1 MKYREYGFGKK
12 HSIILLHGGGLSWWN
27 YKEVAEILQNKYH
40 VILPILDGHAD
51 SDNPFSS
58 IEDNAEEIIKF
69 IDEYLGG
76 KVLFIGGLSLGA
88 QILLEMLSQRR
99 DICKFAIVESAV
111 VIPSKLTNALIG
123 TALNLSY
130 GLIKYERFARKQ
142 FDALHIK
149 DELFDDYYRDSC
161 AISKHDMKQFLK
173 ANSSYTL
180 KKSVRKTKAIVRIY
194 VGSKENSEMIQ
205 SAELISKTIRCPM
218 KIMNDMYHGEFSL
231 NHASDYAKVIENMV
245 K

>member
-12 HSIILLHGGGLSWWN
+12 NSIILLHGGGLSWWN

-58 IEDNAEEIIKF
+58 IEDNAEKIIKF

-161 AISKHDMKQFLK
+161 AISKHDK
-173 ANSSYTL
+173 Y
-180 KKSVRKTKAIVRIY
+180 
-194 VGSKENSEMIQ
+194 
-205 SAELISKTIRCPM
+205 RCHLAVWPWPS
-218 KIMNDMYHGEFSL
+218 HPPSL
-231 NHASDYAKVIENMV
+231 NLSCHHNKMRERDVTHAVMEPFC
-245 K
+245 